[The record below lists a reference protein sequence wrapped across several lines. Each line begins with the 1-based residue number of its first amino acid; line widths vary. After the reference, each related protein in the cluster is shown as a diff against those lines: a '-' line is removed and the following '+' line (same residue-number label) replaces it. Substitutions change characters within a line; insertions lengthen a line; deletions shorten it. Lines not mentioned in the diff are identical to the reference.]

1 MGAVL
6 RSWGRAFLSQWH
18 ARMLLMSVL
27 PFLLALGVWAVL
39 LYLGLQPL
47 VDYLHAQ
54 FSAHDGFSYS
64 SSLLTS
70 LGLGTLKT
78 VVVPLIAMLM
88 LLPLMILTALIF
100 IGVVA
105 MPVIGRHVGLRHYPQ
120 LEQRKGGTVLGSAGV
135 ALGGM
140 AVFIGC
146 WILTL
151 PLYFFPPLAVLVQAL
166 LWGWLTCRVMV
177 YDALADYASADER
190 RQILAQHR
198 WRLLIIG
205 VVSGAAGALPG
216 ALWLGG
222 VMAVVFFPFLAAAS
236 IWLYVL
242 IFIFTGLWFAYYC
255 LDALARLRAGAA
267 IDSVVPAH
275 AGTHA
280 EYPGSPSMD
289 SRVRGNDVAPND

>member
-1 MGAVL
+1 MGGVL
-6 RSWGRAFLSQWH
+6 RAWGRAFLSQWH
-18 ARMLLMSVL
+18 GKLLLMSVV
-27 PFLLALGVWAVL
+27 PFLLALAVWAGL

-47 VDYLHAQ
+47 IDYLHTL
-54 FSAHDGFSYS
+54 FSEHNLFS
-64 SSLLTS
+64 TS
-70 LGLGTLKT
+70 TSWLRQLGLGTLT
-78 VVVPLIAMLM
+78 SVVVPLIAMLM

-120 LEQRKGGTVLGSAGV
+120 LEQRNGGSILGSAGV

-166 LWGWLTCRVMV
+166 LWGWLTTRVIV
-177 YDALADYASADER
+177 YDALSDYASADER

-198 WRLLIIG
+198 WPLLVIG

-216 ALWLGG
+216 AIWLGG

-255 LDALARLRAGAA
+255 LDALARLRADAA
-267 IDSVVPAH
+267 KA
-275 AGTHA
+275 AQ
-280 EYPGSPSMD
+280 
-289 SRVRGNDVAPND
+289 APQEITL

>member
-1 MGAVL
+1 MNGVL
-6 RSWGRAFLSQWH
+6 RAWGRAFLSQWH
-18 ARMLLMSVL
+18 GKMLMMSVV

-47 VDYLHAQ
+47 IDYLHALFAGHNLFQ
-54 FSAHDGFSYS
+54 
-64 SSLLTS
+64 TS
-70 LGLGTLKT
+70 TSWLRQLGLGTLT
-78 VVVPLIAMLM
+78 AVVVPLIAMLV

-105 MPVIGRHVGLRHYPQ
+105 MPMIGRHVGLRHYPQ

-146 WILTL
+146 WIVAL
-151 PLYFFPPLAVLVQAL
+151 PLYVFPPLAVLVQAL
-166 LWGWLTCRVMV
+166 LWGWLTTRVMV

-190 RQILAQHR
+190 RRILAEHR
-198 WRLLIIG
+198 WKLLVIG

-216 ALWLGG
+216 AIWLGG

-255 LDALARLRAGAA
+255 LDALARLRADAA
-267 IDSVVPAH
+267 A
-275 AGTHA
+275 
-280 EYPGSPSMD
+280 
-289 SRVRGNDVAPND
+289 VAVHPVDPQEITL

>member
-1 MGAVL
+1 MGGVL
-6 RSWGRAFLSQWH
+6 RAWGRAFLSQWH
-18 ARMLLMSVL
+18 GKLLLMSVV
-27 PFLLALGVWAVL
+27 PFLLALAVWAVL

-47 VDYLHAQ
+47 IDYLHAL
-54 FSAHDGFSYS
+54 FSDHNLFS
-64 SSLLTS
+64 TS
-70 LGLGTLKT
+70 TSWLRQLGLGTLT
-78 VVVPLIAMLM
+78 SVVVPLIAMLM

-120 LEQRKGGTVLGSAGV
+120 LEQRNGGSILGSAGV

-166 LWGWLTCRVMV
+166 LWGWLTTRVMV
-177 YDALADYASADER
+177 YDALSDYASADER
-190 RQILAQHR
+190 RHILAHHR
-198 WRLLIIG
+198 WPLLVIG

-216 ALWLGG
+216 AIWLGG

-255 LDALARLRAGAA
+255 LDALARLRADAA
-267 IDSVVPAH
+267 KA
-275 AGTHA
+275 AQ
-280 EYPGSPSMD
+280 
-289 SRVRGNDVAPND
+289 APQEITL

>member
-1 MGAVL
+1 MNGVL
-6 RSWGRAFLSQWH
+6 RAWGRAFLSQWH
-18 ARMLLMSVL
+18 GKMLMMSVV

-47 VDYLHAQ
+47 IDYLHALFADHNLFQ
-54 FSAHDGFSYS
+54 
-64 SSLLTS
+64 TS
-70 LGLGTLKT
+70 TSWLRQLGLGTLT
-78 VVVPLIAMLM
+78 AVVVPLIAMLM

-120 LEQRKGGTVLGSAGV
+120 LEQRKGGTILGSVGV

-140 AVFIGC
+140 LVFTGL
-146 WILTL
+146 WIVTL
-151 PLYFFPPLAVLVQAL
+151 PLYAFPPLAVAVQAL

-177 YDALADYASADER
+177 YDALADYASAEER
-190 RQILAQHR
+190 RQIQRQHR
-198 WRLLIIG
+198 WPLLVIG
-205 VVSGAAGALPG
+205 VISGAAGALPG
-216 ALWLGG
+216 AIWLGG

-255 LDALARLRAGAA
+255 MDALAQLRAQPV
-267 IDSVVPAH
+267 II
-275 AGTHA
+275 
-280 EYPGSPSMD
+280 EE
-289 SRVRGNDVAPND
+289 

>member
-6 RSWGRAFLSQWH
+6 RAWSRAFLSQWH
-18 ARMLLMSVL
+18 GKMLLMSIA
-27 PFLLALGVWAVL
+27 PFLLALGVWAAA
-39 LYLGLQPL
+39 LYFYLQPL
-47 VDYLHAQ
+47 VDYLHAL
-54 FSAHDGFSYS
+54 FTEHNLFATSTSW
-64 SSLLTS
+64 LRS
-70 LGLGTLKT
+70 LGLGTLT
-78 VVVPLIAMLM
+78 AVVPPLIAMLA

-120 LEQRKGGTVLGSAGV
+120 LEQRKGGSVLGSVGV

-140 AVFIGC
+140 LIFIGL
-146 WILTL
+146 WIVTL
-151 PLYFFPPLAVLVQAL
+151 PLYAFPPLAVLVQAL
-166 LWGWLTCRVMV
+166 LWGWLTTRVMV

-190 RQILAQHR
+190 RQILAGHR

-205 VVSGAAGALPG
+205 VVSGVAGALPG
-216 ALWLGG
+216 AIWLGG

-255 LDALARLRAGAA
+255 MDALAQLRALEVITKELA
-267 IDSVVPAH
+267 
-275 AGTHA
+275 
-280 EYPGSPSMD
+280 
-289 SRVRGNDVAPND
+289 